1 MSALD
6 DKQYG
11 VTVTDGSMGYKG
23 EAMALDKKFTGSTE
37 EDKKFED
44 EPVHNSVSAVQMALS
59 GSDR

>member
-23 EAMALDKKFTGSTE
+23 EAMALDEKFTGPTDQTKE
-37 EDKKFED
+37 FEG
-44 EPVHNSVSAVQMALS
+44 ENANTNVSAAQMAYS
-59 GSDR
+59 GRS

>member
-23 EAMALDKKFTGSTE
+23 EAMALDKKFTGSTDQ
-37 EDKKFED
+37 DKEFEG
-44 EPVHNSVSAVQMALS
+44 ENANANVSAAQMNYS
-59 GSDR
+59 GRA